1 MEVIHL
7 KFARSLLPS
16 VSIINSLLIF
26 TATLGALPLDLAV
39 ISTFIIAV
47 LHILVGKFLKVIEI
61 SKSLS
66 SLPLEIG
73 AVTSQL
79 EK

>member
-1 MEVIHL
+1 M
-7 KFARSLLPS
+7 
-16 VSIINSLLIF
+16 
-26 TATLGALPLDLAV
+26 DLAV

>member
-1 MEVIHL
+1 MRVVHL
-7 KFARSLLPS
+7 KFARSLIPS
-16 VSIINSLLIF
+16 LSIINSLLIF
-26 TATLGALPLDLAV
+26 TVALGALPLDLDV
-39 ISTFIIAV
+39 ISRFIIAV
-47 LHILVGKFLKVIEI
+47 LLILVGKFLKVIAI

-66 SLPLEIG
+66 SLALEGG